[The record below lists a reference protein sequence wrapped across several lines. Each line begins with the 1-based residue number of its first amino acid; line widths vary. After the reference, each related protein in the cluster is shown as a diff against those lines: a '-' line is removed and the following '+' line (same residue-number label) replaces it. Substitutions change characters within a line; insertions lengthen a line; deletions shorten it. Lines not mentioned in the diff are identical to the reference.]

1 MIASVPSRRRLPV
14 LIASLI
20 AFALPAG
27 AHACRTLVVTKA
39 KVAYAHSRTIQAA
52 VSEAKPC
59 DWILVAPGVYRGS
72 VVIRTPDLHL
82 RGIDRNRVVLD
93 GDHRPGNG
101 IDVRAD
107 DVWIENLTVRNFDRR
122 SLNDEET
129 GNEIRWRRVRGWF
142 GKLPHRL

>member
-1 MIASVPSRRRLPV
+1 MFPDPMIASVPSRRRLPV

-72 VVIRTPDLHL
+72 VVCESRWVGPS
-82 RGIDRNRVVLD
+82 GAVARVVSS
-93 GDHRPGNG
+93 
-101 IDVRAD
+101 
-107 DVWIENLTVRNFDRR
+107 VWFVTPQA
-122 SLNDEET
+122 S
-129 GNEIRWRRVRGWF
+129 G
-142 GKLPHRL
+142 RLCVPCE